1 MIRGHVASMGQPYAV
16 WPESAPNSVPGTRPG
31 PRPILPRGKRIAICQ
46 AAERV
51 AADCTMNRAAL
62 SSGNA
67 LPGSGAALFAS
78 HDQSASPEASR

>member
-1 MIRGHVASMGQPYAV
+1 MSRVRVASIGQPYAV
-16 WPESAPNSVPGTRPG
+16 WPESAPGSVPGTRPG
-31 PRPILPRGKRIAICQ
+31 PRPILTMGRRIAACQ

-51 AADCTMNRAAL
+51 AAGCAMKRAAL